1 MVLQEVFRYYVHHIY
16 ISDMNIKLKILQPIF
31 PIFLLVVLCV
41 SCKSQANLGR
51 ISQDIYNCQKVRF
64 PENEEVIKSL
74 DIYRQKFNWIDKL
87 NYSSEEDTLFVLE
100 MPGIQGNYMYT
111 IWNKTDTISYTNESG
126 NFMLSNRPLFTEYMM
141 KLVGEWNIQEIKE
154 EEKNS
159 SLYPTESIFAS
170 KIIIKNKKYKIVC
183 VKFKDFFNLKRDGM
197 DFRD

>member
-1 MVLQEVFRYYVHHIY
+1 
-16 ISDMNIKLKILQPIF
+16 MNIKLKILQPIF